1 MEKIFTTGLVIEM
14 KSYVNLKLID
24 FLASFGK
31 ILYINGPQVLPPPLT
46 PQQEAEVFDG
56 IEKKDENAIN
66 MLIVHNLRLVV
77 YIAKKFEN
85 TGVPVDDLSSIG
97 TMGLIKAVRSFVPSK
112 NIKFATYA
120 SRCVENEILMYLRK
134 RSNKNVDISM
144 DEALSTDSDGNEI
157 NLIDV
162 LYTDENEIS
171 KNMEQESDKN
181 IIWQSLDRLNS
192 REREIMI
199 MRFGLDGKRE
209 KTQKEVADI
218 IGISQSYIS
227 RLEKRS
233 LKKLKKEIEK
243 IG

>member
-1 MEKIFTTGLVIEM
+1 MKKVFTKRISKWL
-14 KSYVNLKLID
+14 SRLLYV
-24 FLASFGK
+24 F
-31 ILYINGPQVLPPPLT
+31 YINGPQTLPPPLT
-46 PQQEAEVFDG
+46 IQQEIEVFAG
-56 IEKKDENAIN
+56 VEKKEPEAIN
-66 MLIVHNLRLVV
+66 KLIIHNLRLVV

-85 TGVPVDDLSSIG
+85 TGVSVDDLTSIG
-97 TMGLIKAVRSFVPSK
+97 TMGLIKAVKSFIPSK

-134 RSNKNVDISM
+134 RSNRNIDISM
-144 DEALSTDSDGNEI
+144 DEALSTDSEGNEL

-162 LYTDENEIS
+162 FYTQVNEIS
-171 KNMEQESDKN
+171 KTMEEESN
-181 IIWQSLDRLNS
+181 RQIVWRSLDKLPV
-192 REREIMI
+192 REKEIVI
-199 MRFGLDGKRE
+199 MRFGLNGNEE

-227 RLEKRS
+227 RLEKKI

>member
-1 MEKIFTTGLVIEM
+1 MRIGLKQKIV
-14 KSYVNLKLID
+14 S
-24 FLASFGK
+24 FLSVLNGV
-31 ILYINGPQVLPPPLT
+31 LYINGPQVLPPPLT
-46 PQQEAEVFDG
+46 ARQEAEVFAG
-56 IEKKDENAIN
+56 IENKDEEAIN
-66 MLIVHNLRLVV
+66 KLIVHNLRLVV

-120 SRCVENEILMYLRK
+120 SRCVENEILMFLRR
-134 RSNKNVDISM
+134 RSNKNIDISM
-144 DEALSTDSDGNEI
+144 DDALSTDADGNEL

-171 KNMEQESDKN
+171 KNMEAESDRDM
-181 IIWQSLDRLNS
+181 IWKSLECLTE
-192 REREIMI
+192 REKEIMI
-199 MRFGLDGKRE
+199 MRYGLKGAKE

-227 RLEKRS
+227 RLEKRI

>member
-1 MEKIFTTGLVIEM
+1 MRIGLKQKIV
-14 KSYVNLKLID
+14 S
-24 FLASFGK
+24 FLSVLNGV
-31 ILYINGPQVLPPPLT
+31 LYINGPQVLPPPLT
-46 PQQEAEVFDG
+46 ARQEAEVFAG
-56 IEKKDENAIN
+56 IENKDEEAIN
-66 MLIVHNLRLVV
+66 KLIVHNLRLVV

-120 SRCVENEILMYLRK
+120 SRCVENEILMFLRR
-134 RSNKNVDISM
+134 RSNKNIDISM
-144 DEALSTDSDGNEI
+144 DDALSTDADGNEL

-171 KNMEQESDKN
+171 KNMEAESDRDM
-181 IIWQSLDRLNS
+181 IWKSLECLTE
-192 REREIMI
+192 REKEIMI
-199 MRFGLDGKRE
+199 MRYGLKGARE

-227 RLEKRS
+227 RLEKRI

>member
-1 MEKIFTTGLVIEM
+1 MRIGLKQKIV
-14 KSYVNLKLID
+14 S
-24 FLASFGK
+24 FLSVLNGV
-31 ILYINGPQVLPPPLT
+31 LYINGPQILPPPLT
-46 PQQEAEVFDG
+46 ARQEAEVFAG
-56 IEKKDENAIN
+56 IENKDEEAIN
-66 MLIVHNLRLVV
+66 KLIVHNLRLVV

-120 SRCVENEILMYLRK
+120 SRCVENEILMFLRR
-134 RSNKNVDISM
+134 RSNKNIDISM
-144 DEALSTDSDGNEI
+144 DDALSTDADGNEL

-171 KNMEQESDKN
+171 KNMEAESDKDM
-181 IIWQSLDRLNS
+181 IWKSLECLTE
-192 REREIMI
+192 REKEIMI
-199 MRFGLDGKRE
+199 MRYGLKGARE

-227 RLEKRS
+227 RLEKRI

>member
-1 MEKIFTTGLVIEM
+1 MRIGLKQKIV
-14 KSYVNLKLID
+14 S
-24 FLASFGK
+24 FLSVLNGV
-31 ILYINGPQVLPPPLT
+31 LYINGPQVLPPPLT
-46 PQQEAEVFDG
+46 ARQEAEVFAG
-56 IEKKDENAIN
+56 IENKDEEAIN
-66 MLIVHNLRLVV
+66 KLIVHNLRLVV

-120 SRCVENEILMYLRK
+120 SRCVENEILMFLRR
-134 RSNKNVDISM
+134 RSNKNIDISM
-144 DEALSTDSDGNEI
+144 DYALSTDADGNEL

-171 KNMEQESDKN
+171 KNMEAESDKDM
-181 IIWQSLDRLNS
+181 IWKSLECLTE
-192 REREIMI
+192 REKEIMI
-199 MRFGLDGKRE
+199 MRYGLKGARE

-227 RLEKRS
+227 RLEKRI
-233 LKKLKKEIEK
+233 LKKLK
-243 IG
+243 GMAV

>member
-1 MEKIFTTGLVIEM
+1 MKKVFTKRISKWL
-14 KSYVNLKLID
+14 SRLLYV
-24 FLASFGK
+24 F
-31 ILYINGPQVLPPPLT
+31 YINGPQTLPPPLT
-46 PQQEAEVFDG
+46 IQQEIEVFAG
-56 IEKKDENAIN
+56 VEKKEPEAIN
-66 MLIVHNLRLVV
+66 KLIIHNLRLVV

-85 TGVPVDDLSSIG
+85 TGVSVDDLTSIG
-97 TMGLIKAVRSFVPSK
+97 TMGLIKAVKSFIPSK

-134 RSNKNVDISM
+134 RSNRNIDISM
-144 DEALSTDSDGNEI
+144 DEALSTDSEGNEL

-162 LYTDENEIS
+162 LYTQENEIS
-171 KNMEQESDKN
+171 KTMEEESNRK
-181 IIWQSLDRLNS
+181 IVWQSLDKLPV
-192 REREIMI
+192 REKEIVI
-199 MRFGLDGKRE
+199 MRFGLNGNEE

-227 RLEKRS
+227 RLEKKI